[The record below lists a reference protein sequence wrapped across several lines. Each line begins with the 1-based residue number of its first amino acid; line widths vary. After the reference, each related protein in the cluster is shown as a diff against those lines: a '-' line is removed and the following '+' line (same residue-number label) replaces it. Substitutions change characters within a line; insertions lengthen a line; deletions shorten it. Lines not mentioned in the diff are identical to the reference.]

1 MRGLGWGWGAEPSR
15 ARLLPQGGWKVHI
28 QCAQCLWGQKSWGQ
42 TSRSPG
48 AGRETGDR
56 SFTLRA
62 VRLHPQSQDT
72 VRLVYCTP
80 DSSELLRAAS
90 ETGTGGSQMSE
101 GPI

>member
-1 MRGLGWGWGAEPSR
+1 MAWGGSGGAEPSM

-28 QCAQCLWGQKSWGQ
+28 QCAQWLWGQKSWGQ

-56 SFTLRA
+56 NFTLRA
-62 VRLHPQSQDT
+62 VRLHPQSQGT
-72 VRLVYCTP
+72 GHLVYRTP
-80 DSSELLRAAS
+80 DPSELLRASS